1 MPLRVTFPKA
11 VSYFF
16 ASCMLFTSCVSST
29 VIRSY
34 PNGADLRI
42 DGVDV
47 GKTPYRYEDT
57 KITFSTTD
65 IRLSAEGYRT
75 LNTSISKDEEVDV
88 GPAVAGFFVLIPW
101 LWVMKYKSN
110 YTFDLKP
117 ETPAVTPPLK
127 APTSVDAPATS
138 SKSDRLRELKS
149 LLDEGLITQTDYD
162 LQKKKIL
169 EEQ

>member
-1 MPLRVTFPKA
+1 MPLRVTFLQA

-16 ASCMLFTSCVSST
+16 ASCILFTSCVSST

-34 PNGADLRI
+34 PEGADLRI

-47 GKTPYRYEDT
+47 GKTPYRYEDN

-65 IRLSAEGYRT
+65 NRLSAEGYRT

-117 ETPAVTPPLK
+117 EMPAVTPPLK
-127 APTSVDAPATS
+127 APTSVDAPVTS

-169 EEQ
+169 EEH